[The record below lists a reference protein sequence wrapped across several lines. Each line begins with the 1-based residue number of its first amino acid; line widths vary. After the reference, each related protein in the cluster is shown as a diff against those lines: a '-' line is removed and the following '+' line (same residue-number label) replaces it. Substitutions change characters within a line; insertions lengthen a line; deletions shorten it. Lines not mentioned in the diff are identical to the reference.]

1 MTGRPLNIGWIGCGR
16 HARWML
22 LPQLGKAG
30 FRLAALCDRDVV
42 AMAETAAQY
51 GVTRTY
57 TDWAQMMDQP
67 GLDAVFMAVGP
78 QVHHAA
84 TLAAL
89 QRGLPVFMEK
99 PPAADHLQAQGLQR
113 ASEVAGKPV
122 YVGFMKRYST
132 GNRIA
137 ANILRGPEF
146 GPVLGITGSYM
157 TAPTYFAA
165 EEDYTGFY
173 LHHCVHYMDLMP
185 WLAGSPLADL
195 SVRRISPAKGRVL
208 FHMGFT
214 CENGVIGNVVM
225 GTVQSRGTPMEQITV
240 MGDHNRVEVSNVINV
255 AWHRDPPFKA
265 DDPAATLQSGCDTLT
280 WTPNFTA
287 AANEDHKGYA
297 ALLADVAAGLSGRP
311 SAAPTIADGVAAM
324 RTLDRMIAL
333 LEARADPAR

>member
-1 MTGRPLNIGWIGCGR
+1 MTKPLTIGWIGCGR

-30 FRLAALCDRDVV
+30 FRLAALCDRD
-42 AMAETAAQY
+42 AEALAETAAQY
-51 GVTRTY
+51 GVTQTY
-57 TDWAQMMDQP
+57 SDWQQMLDQP

-84 TLAAL
+84 TLACIA
-89 QRGLPVFMEK
+89 RGIPVFMEK
-99 PPAADHLQAQGLQR
+99 PPAANHAQALELQR
-113 ASEVAGKPV
+113 ASEAAGVPV

-137 ANILRGPEF
+137 ANILRGAEF

-157 TAPTYFAA
+157 TAPTYFAG

-185 WLAGSPLADL
+185 WLVGSPLQDMT
-195 SVRRISPAKGRVL
+195 VRRISPAKGRVL
-208 FHMGFT
+208 FHMGFA
-214 CENGVIGNVVM
+214 CENGAIGNVVM
-225 GTVQSRGTPMEQITV
+225 GTLQSRGTPMEQITV

-265 DDPAATLQSGCDTLT
+265 DDKAATLDPASDTLC

-297 ALLADVAAGLSGRP
+297 ALLADVAAGLSGAP
-311 SAAPTIADGVAAM
+311 SAAPMIADGVTAM
-324 RTLDRMIAL
+324 ATLDRMIAL
-333 LEARADPAR
+333 LEGQR